1 MNKDEYVVCFFPSF
15 PLNKVAIPRKDES
28 FQKSENQVN
37 RWIQLFGIDNPVRED
52 DFEDWHENTIKFF
65 AALDSGIPVIVS
77 ELGIQED
84 NKKQK
89 NREIIPIAYF
99 NSADK
104 NMLKSRKIIALGR
117 EYRRMPMD
125 PVYAWPTQDSI
136 LAGTFYFLNPAFY
149 NHAGRDVA
157 FTGTGVSFI
166 ERTDTLIRPKYKQ
179 DVECLDHLASTIKNM
194 AEKHGE
200 ELIIKNVTRLKYST
214 VKPYKFTNTQDI
226 DAIKSQLMNYFEY
239 DLFYIDGR
247 MPIYLIQ
254 EKIDI
259 RHEYR
264 MVIIDGKPV
273 AGAGCVENLCPHY
286 NNGELFHPL
295 TETYRRDGMAVNSH
309 ILVDR
314 YIRQAEKVAADL
326 TNMDP
331 HSADI
336 ILDFGLDKN
345 DNIVLIEANPI
356 ANFGLYA
363 MNYYSVFNKI
373 LERLKNFPTPQDN
386 IGSFPI
392 LGF

>member
-77 ELGIQED
+77 ELGIPED
-84 NKKQK
+84 NKEQK

-166 ERTDTLIRPKYKQ
+166 ERTDTLIRPKSRMISA
-179 DVECLDHLASTIKNM
+179 ECGS
-194 AEKHGE
+194 
-200 ELIIKNVTRLKYST
+200 
-214 VKPYKFTNTQDI
+214 
-226 DAIKSQLMNYFEY
+226 
-239 DLFYIDGR
+239 
-247 MPIYLIQ
+247 
-254 EKIDI
+254 
-259 RHEYR
+259 
-264 MVIIDGKPV
+264 
-273 AGAGCVENLCPHY
+273 
-286 NNGELFHPL
+286 
-295 TETYRRDGMAVNSH
+295 
-309 ILVDR
+309 ILV
-314 YIRQAEKVAADL
+314 KSAA
-326 TNMDP
+326 TF
-331 HSADI
+331 SA
-336 ILDFGLDKN
+336 
-345 DNIVLIEANPI
+345 
-356 ANFGLYA
+356 
-363 MNYYSVFNKI
+363 
-373 LERLKNFPTPQDN
+373 
-386 IGSFPI
+386 
-392 LGF
+392 